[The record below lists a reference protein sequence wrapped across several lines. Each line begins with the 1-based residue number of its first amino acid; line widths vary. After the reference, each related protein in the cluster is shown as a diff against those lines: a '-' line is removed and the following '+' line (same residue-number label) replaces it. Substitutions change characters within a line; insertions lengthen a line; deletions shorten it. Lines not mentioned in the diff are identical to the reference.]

1 MNDTNINSGTVAE
14 LRTQEFISK
23 FSVPFTQPYDFDELI
38 DNALYELR
46 DFTKTDR
53 AIILEIQKD
62 GSLLCTYESVIN
74 KDTPKVLARSLG
86 FEMMKPILDE
96 ADNTGCFYEK
106 EASRYFKRYP
116 TTDLNE
122 KSFCYIP
129 LKIGGN
135 RAGYLVF
142 FTMFKQAN
150 WAEGEF
156 RLVTM
161 AGSIIAGAYSRKK
174 SEEILLAAN
183 EAELRTQEF
192 MSEFSVPF
200 TRPYDF
206 DELINNALY
215 ELRDFTKTDRAII
228 LEFQPDGSLFCT
240 HEDVINDDTPKVIG
254 RSFSFKM
261 MKPILEKADRTSCFY
276 EKAASRYFQRYPS
289 ADLGE
294 KSFCYIPLTI
304 GGSRAGY
311 LVFFTMFEE
320 ANWAEGEFQ
329 LATMAGSIIA
339 SAYSRK
345 KSEDFLLAA
354 NEAEL
359 RTQRFISEFSVPFT
373 QSYDFDELINDALYE
388 LRDFTN
394 TDRAIILKFQEDGSL
409 LCTHEDIINKE
420 TPKVLGRV
428 LTYKAMKPI
437 FDKADRTGCF
447 YEKAAS
453 RYFNRYP
460 DADLGEKSFCYI
472 PLTIG
477 GNRAGYLVFFTM
489 FEEANWAE
497 GEFRL
502 ATMAGS
508 IIAGAYSRK
517 MSEDVLS
524 TAREAEL
531 RTQEFISKFSVPF
544 TQSYVFDE
552 LIKNALNE
560 LRDFT
565 KTDRAIILEF
575 QPDRSLLCKYEDV
588 INKETPTVLGRSLVY
603 ETMKPILVEADLTG
617 CYYEKAAAQVFHKF
631 PGTSLE
637 EKSFCY
643 IPLTIAGSRAGYLVF
658 FTMFE
663 QANWAEGEFRLTTMA
678 GSIIAGAYSRK
689 KSEEA
694 LHTANEAELRAQEF
708 ISKFSVPFTKPY
720 DFNVLIDNA
729 LFELRDFTKTDRAII
744 LEFLSDGILS
754 CTHENVINEKTPT
767 VLGRSLPYE
776 VMKPILDVADNIGCY
791 YERVAAQVFLMYPG
805 TSLEEKSFCYIP
817 LMVEGARAGY
827 LVFATTFEQADW
839 TEGEF
844 RLATMAGSILAG
856 AFSMRKVETALRE
869 ASLKAQQANEAKS
882 LFLSNMSHEIR
893 TPMNA
898 IIGMTYIGK
907 SAVDIQRKDY
917 CLLKIENASQH
928 LLGVINDILDMSKI
942 EANKLELSYEEF
954 DFEKMLQRVVN
965 IAAFRADEKNQKVIV
980 NIDKSIP
987 RTLIGD
993 DQRLAQVITNLIG
1006 NAVKFT
1012 PDGGSIILDTRFIK
1026 KEGSSSEEDYTI
1038 QITITDNGI
1047 GISPEQ
1053 QKKLFKSFHQA
1064 DLETTRRFGGTGLG
1078 LAISKSIIE
1087 MMGGSIWVESELGEG
1102 AKFSF
1107 TFKAKRGAK
1116 ELPSLS
1122 DVGINWGNVTIM
1134 AVDDDQHIL
1143 DYFTDVMRSFGKK
1156 CDTALSGED
1165 ALALV
1170 GVNGMYDIYFV
1181 DWKMPDMDGIKLA
1194 SEIKSQSKSPEHTI
1208 IIMITAAEWSGVADE
1223 AKKAGVDKFLSKPL
1237 FPSAIADVINESIGI
1252 NRTQEEEKS
1261 DFRHIFKGYKILLA
1275 EDVEINREI
1284 IEILI
1289 EPTMLEMDHAEN
1301 GLKAIEMF
1309 EKSPETYDLILMDV
1323 QMPEVDG
1330 YEATRKIRE
1339 IEKQLM
1345 ENDSNYR
1352 NKHGNKVPG
1361 SPQGIPII
1369 AMTANVFREDI
1380 EKCLEAGMNNHIGK
1394 PINIEEFIGTL
1405 QKYLSESAK

>member
-1 MNDTNINSGTVAE
+1 MDEKKATSGAAAE

-53 AIILEIQKD
+53 AIILELQSD

-74 KDTPKVLARSLG
+74 KETPKVFKQSLTY
-86 FEMMKPILDE
+86 EMMKPILDE

-106 EASRYFKRYP
+106 QASRYFQRYP

-156 RLVTM
+156 RLATM

-174 SEEILLAAN
+174 SEEILHATN

-200 TRPYDF
+200 TRPYNF

-228 LEFQPDGSLFCT
+228 LEFQQDGSLLCT
-240 HEDVINDDTPKVIG
+240 HEDVINEETPKVIG
-254 RSFSFKM
+254 CSLAYKM
-261 MKPILEKADRTSCFY
+261 MKPILDKADRISCFY
-276 EKAASRYFQRYPS
+276 EKAASRFFQRYPS

-345 KSEDFLLAA
+345 KSEDFLIAA

-359 RTQRFISEFSVPFT
+359 RTQKFISEFSVPFT

-394 TDRAIILKFQEDGSL
+394 TDRAIILEFQQDGSL
-409 LCTHEDIINKE
+409 LCTHEDVINKQ
-420 TPKVLGRV
+420 TPKVLGKS
-428 LTYKAMKPI
+428 LTNKTMKPI

-453 RYFNRYP
+453 RFFHRYP
-460 DADLGEKSFCYI
+460 DTDLGEKSFCYI

-477 GNRAGYLVFFTM
+477 GSRAGYLVFFTM

-517 MSEDVLS
+517 KTEDVLFA
-524 TAREAEL
+524 AREAEL
-531 RTQEFISKFSVPF
+531 RTQGFISKFSVPF
-544 TQSYVFDE
+544 TQ
-552 LIKNALNE
+552 
-560 LRDFT
+560 
-565 KTDRAIILEF
+565 
-575 QPDRSLLCKYEDV
+575 
-588 INKETPTVLGRSLVY
+588 
-603 ETMKPILVEADLTG
+603 
-617 CYYEKAAAQVFHKF
+617 
-631 PGTSLE
+631 
-637 EKSFCY
+637 
-643 IPLTIAGSRAGYLVF
+643 
-658 FTMFE
+658 
-663 QANWAEGEFRLTTMA
+663 
-678 GSIIAGAYSRK
+678 
-689 KSEEA
+689 
-694 LHTANEAELRAQEF
+694 
-708 ISKFSVPFTKPY
+708 PY
-720 DFNVLIDNA
+720 DFDVLIDNA

-744 LEFLSDGILS
+744 LEYMPDGLLH
-754 CTHENVINEKTPT
+754 CTHEDVINKETPR
-767 VLGRSLPYE
+767 VLGRSLEYN
-776 VMKPILDVADNIGCY
+776 VMKPILDEADTTGCY
-791 YERVAAQVFLMYPG
+791 YEKAAVDVFKANPG

-817 LMVEGARAGY
+817 LMVEGNRAGY

-839 TEGEF
+839 AQGEF

-856 AFSMRKVETALRE
+856 AFSKRRSETALRD
-869 ASLKAQQANEAKS
+869 ATQKAQQANEAKS

-907 SAVDIQRKDY
+907 SASDLQRKDY
-917 CLLKIENASQH
+917 CLSKIENASQH

-954 DFEKMLQRVVN
+954 EFEKMLQRVVN
-965 IAAFRADEKNQKVIV
+965 IAAFRADEKNQKVSV
-980 NIDKSIP
+980 HIDDSIP
-987 RTLIGD
+987 STLIGD
-993 DQRLAQVITNLIG
+993 DQRLAQVITNLLG

-1012 PDGGSIILDTRFIK
+1012 PENGSIILDTRFIK
-1026 KEGSSSEEDYTI
+1026 KEETAQGDEYTI
-1038 QITITDNGI
+1038 QITVTDTGI

-1053 QKKLFKSFHQA
+1053 HKKLFKSFHQA
-1064 DLETTRRFGGTGLG
+1064 DLETTRKFGGTGLG

-1087 MMGGSIWVESELGEG
+1087 MMGGNIWLESELGKG
-1102 AKFSF
+1102 SKFFF
-1107 TFKAKRGAK
+1107 TFKAKRGIK
-1116 ELPSLS
+1116 SMPNLS
-1122 DVGINWGNVTIM
+1122 EIGVGWGNVSIM
-1134 AVDDDQHIL
+1134 AVDDDQSVL
-1143 DYFTDVMRSFGKK
+1143 NYFKDVLNGFGKK
-1156 CDTALSGED
+1156 CDTALNGQD

-1170 GVNGMYDIYFV
+1170 GVKGMYDIYFV
-1181 DWKMPDMDGIKLA
+1181 DWKMPGMDGIKLA
-1194 SEIKSQSKSPEHTI
+1194 SELKAKSKSPEHTI
-1208 IIMITAAEWSGVADE
+1208 VIMISAAEWSGVAAE

-1237 FPSAIADVINESIGI
+1237 FPSAIADAINEAIGI
-1252 NRTQEEEKS
+1252 NHMQEEEKK
-1261 DFRHIFKGYKILLA
+1261 DFLHIFKGYKVLLA

-1284 IEILI
+1284 IEVLT
-1289 EPTMLEMDHAEN
+1289 EPTMLELDCAEN
-1301 GLKAIEMF
+1301 GLKAVEMF
-1309 EKSPETYDLILMDV
+1309 EKSPDSYDLILMDV
-1323 QMPEVDG
+1323 QMPEIDG
-1330 YEATRKIRE
+1330 YEATRRIRALPHP
-1339 IEKQLM
+1339 KA
-1345 ENDSNYR
+1345 
-1352 NKHGNKVPG
+1352 KT
-1361 SPQGIPII
+1361 IPIV
-1369 AMTANVFREDI
+1369 AMTANVFREDV
-1380 EKCLEAGMNNHIGK
+1380 EKCFEAGMNDHIGK
-1394 PINIEEFIGTL
+1394 PIDIEEFISLL
-1405 QKYLSESAK
+1405 QKYLTKN